1 MILKKHLL
9 VTVHKK
15 IHFRRRRKIFTVR
28 NHEVEIPVKVF
39 VAAQVLQFH
48 GLDLVVVQVKLMETV
63 WEI

>member
-1 MILKKHLL
+1 MSPSTRKPVSGGRGRIFA
-9 VTVHKK
+9 VT
-15 IHFRRRRKIFTVR
+15 

>member
-1 MILKKHLL
+1 MFTCHPLKLCLGGEK
-9 VTVHKK
+9 
-15 IHFRRRRKIFTVR
+15 KIFTVR
-28 NHEVEIPVKVF
+28 NHEVDIPVKVF